1 MTTRT
6 VSAAG
11 NHVRQPLTSREV
23 QNRSLVDMHYQQQL
37 NGNFPPF
44 LAQPFGLQYRDW
56 KQKFLPPV
64 YCEGLLCRGARHT
77 GSFSLC
83 DMAHSP
89 HARRVCRGKKMVRK
103 ERMLDDRNN
112 KCRSSA
118 ARDGNFQKHPG
129 GGGQDASRRQ
139 VF

>member
-11 NHVRQPLTSREV
+11 NHVRQPLTRREV
-23 QNRSLVDMHYQQQL
+23 ETRSLVDMHYQQQL

-64 YCEGLLCRGARHT
+64 SCEGLLYAVVHDT
-77 GSFSLC
+77 GSFPLC
-83 DMAHSP
+83 GMTHSP
-89 HARRVCRGKKMVRK
+89 HARRVQGGKNGSVRK
-103 ERMLDDRNN
+103 
-112 KCRSSA
+112 
-118 ARDGNFQKHPG
+118 
-129 GGGQDASRRQ
+129 DA
-139 VF
+139 